1 MVKQPASHCGVGEK
15 RHMVTGL
22 NMGVGLEA
30 PKEAAGRGMEQEHIL
45 AEGQGMEQEHVPA
58 EGRGMEQEQSSAQP
72 NAPGPH

>member
-1 MVKQPASHCGVGEK
+1 
-15 RHMVTGL
+15 
-22 NMGVGLEA
+22 MGVGLEA
-30 PKEAAGRGMEQEHIL
+30 PEEAAGRGMEQEHIL